1 MAELK
6 VLIYKAGAAEPYSK
20 VIVPL
25 KTLGLVARLLPGK
38 VADALAREGI
48 DLDRVAAVSAT
59 SGPIGTLLEVESAEE
74 RVVILIE

>member
-6 VLIYKAGAAEPYSK
+6 ILIYKPGAAEPDSK

-25 KTLGLVARLLPGK
+25 KTLGMVARLLPGK

-48 DLDRVAAVSAT
+48 DLGRVAALSAAQ
-59 SGPIGTLLEVESAEE
+59 GPIGTLLEVEGPEE
-74 RVVILIE
+74 RIVILIE

>member
-6 VLIYKAGAAEPYSK
+6 ILIYKAGASEPDSK

-25 KTLGLVARLLPGK
+25 KTIDLVTRLLPGK
-38 VADALAREGI
+38 VSDALAKEGI
-48 DLDRVAAVSAT
+48 DLAALAT
-59 SGPIGTLLEVESAEE
+59 AASGDTLGTLLEVESPEE

>member
-6 VLIYKAGAAEPYSK
+6 ILIYKAGAAEPDSK

-25 KTLGLVARLLPGK
+25 KTLRAVARLLPGK
-38 VADALAREGI
+38 VADALEREGV
-48 DLDRVAAVSAT
+48 DLEALAAAA
-59 SGPIGTLLEVESAEE
+59 SGESIGTLLEVESPEE